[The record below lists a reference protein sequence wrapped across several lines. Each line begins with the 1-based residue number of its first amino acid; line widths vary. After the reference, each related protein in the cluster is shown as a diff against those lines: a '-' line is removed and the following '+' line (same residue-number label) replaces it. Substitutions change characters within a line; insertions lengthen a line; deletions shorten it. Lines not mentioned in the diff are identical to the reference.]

1 MVSDF
6 DDIAMRLKAKLDEK
20 KQEIKDFKAK
30 VKVML
35 GKVQEEE
42 ATKGE
47 IQRNEL
53 MSQISLLE
61 KELEEARQHP

>member
-1 MVSDF
+1 MSLRTESEELRESHQRQVEKMVSDF

-35 GKVQEEE
+35 GKV
-42 ATKGE
+42 
-47 IQRNEL
+47 
-53 MSQISLLE
+53 
-61 KELEEARQHP
+61 

>member
-1 MVSDF
+1 MVNKF
-6 DDIAMRLKAKLDEK
+6 DDIAMRFKAKLDEK

>member
-1 MVSDF
+1 MVNKF
-6 DDIAMRLKAKLDEK
+6 DDIAMRFKAKLDEK

-47 IQRNEL
+47 VQRNEL
-53 MSQISLLE
+53 MSQISMLE

>member
-35 GKVQEEE
+35 GKV
-42 ATKGE
+42 
-47 IQRNEL
+47 
-53 MSQISLLE
+53 
-61 KELEEARQHP
+61 

>member
-1 MVSDF
+1 MVDF
-6 DDIAMRLKAKLDEK
+6 DDIAMRLKAKLDQK
-20 KQEIKDFKAK
+20 RQEIKDFKAK